1 MKQKPVRFSMNLKLV
16 VLFFLVL
23 IFPLFCNFTSI
34 AEVDL
39 LALGDHFSKLENYD
53 AAITEYKRFLF
64 FHPDDMRAA
73 GVYQKIGLTYR
84 TQGLLQETILAM
96 RNAVLH
102 ASDENA
108 KSEYQLELAVTL
120 IASQN
125 YDLARLELIKVTI
138 RNPSGP
144 LSRRAHFLQV
154 VANIYQFR
162 WQEAHESLQN
172 YTTDEMLDNLFNH
185 AINLPRKSPRG
196 AKVLSAIFPG
206 AGQVYAGNWR
216 GGVNALALNGTLG
229 FVTVDSVLDKHYVYA
244 VLWTYFFF
252 SRYYM
257 GNLHQAGKAVD
268 EFNEDTSRRAADN
281 ILKRLQEIV
290 ETQAK

>member
-1 MKQKPVRFSMNLKLV
+1 MNLKRVALFSLLLPL
-16 VLFFLVL
+16 LFFG
-23 IFPLFCNFTSI
+23 NFTSI
-34 AEVDL
+34 AEVDII
-39 LALGDHFSKLENYD
+39 ALGDHFSKLENYD

-64 FHPDDMRAA
+64 FHPDDPHTAE
-73 GVYQKIGLTYR
+73 VYRKIGLAYR
-84 TQGLLQETILAM
+84 TQGLWQETILAM

-102 ASDENA
+102 ASDEKA

-120 IASQN
+120 IASQS

-138 RNPSGP
+138 RNTSGS
-144 LSRRAHFLQV
+144 LSRRALFLQA

-162 WQEAHESLQN
+162 WQEAREALQN
-172 YTTDEMLDNLFNH
+172 WTTDEMLNNLFDH
-185 AINLPRKSPRG
+185 AINLPHKSPRV

-216 GGVNALALNGTLG
+216 GGVNALALNGALG
-229 FVTVDSVLDKHYVYA
+229 FVAVDSVLDKHYVDA

-268 EFNEDTSRRAADN
+268 EFNENTSRRAADN
-281 ILKRLQEIV
+281 ILNRLQEIV
-290 ETQAK
+290 ETPAK